1 MCTLNIVYRIFEY
14 AAIPVVLFRAFH
26 SFRDDVHC
34 SEQFVQGIV
43 VLFFFLLPLVLLC
56 ALQTKSRRMGNKK
69 KNMKNVQNS
78 FGLVS
83 FSLCFVV
90 RFHTVFPEVKSLIF
104 LRLSILWFIFACG
117 EFAPC

>member
-43 VLFFFLLPLVLLC
+43 VLFFFSSS
-56 ALQTKSRRMGNKK
+56 SRLAVCTTNKIKENGEQKK
-69 KNMKNVQNS
+69 KYEKRAKQFWV
-78 FGLVS
+78 G
-83 FSLCFVV
+83 VV
-90 RFHTVFPEVKSLIF
+90 
-104 LRLSILWFIFACG
+104 
-117 EFAPC
+117 